1 MARHFTASS
10 AEYVQFSAGSL
21 ATSDG
26 GPTTIAVLWRPTT
39 VHAGWLFHVANAS
52 DATLLSLNPYS
63 DGHLWHTVGGAFHQ
77 TLAYTAGDGWRLDIW
92 TKPNGTGQV
101 RGHAI
106 LLSGG
111 TWSHTDYGDSGD
123 APAVV
128 PATKVLVGR
137 HFSDSAALNADIAA
151 IAIVQANWSD
161 AAIEAGNLT
170 TGLSAWETL
179 IGADP
184 AVMWAFDQ
192 ADVADPVLD
201 LTGGGADQTWRWG
214 TTVVS
219 DPPGFSYLLGTA
231 AALDGSLPEVSASI
245 SATAQNAGLIAG
257 SLPSPTAQ
265 IACSSSNT
273 GAVAGVL
280 PTITGSIAQT
290 VAVSTPQVTA
300 AIRVRSLSATATLA

>member
-10 AEYVQFSAGSL
+10 SEYVQFSAGSL

-26 GPTTIAVLWRPTT
+26 GPSTIAVLWRPTT
-39 VHAGWLFHVANAS
+39 VHSGWLFHVANAG

-63 DGHLWHTVGGAFHQ
+63 DGRLWHTVGGTFHS
-77 TLAYTAGDGWRLDIW
+77 TMAYTAGDGWRLDIW

-101 RGHAI
+101 RGHSA
-106 LLSGG
+106 LMSGG
-111 TWSHTDYGDSGD
+111 GWSHADYGDSGD
-123 APAVV
+123 APAVA

-137 HFSDSAALNADIAA
+137 HFTDSAALNADIAA
-151 IAIVQANWSD
+151 IAIVQSNWSD

-184 AVMWAFDQ
+184 AVMWAFNQ

-214 TTVVS
+214 TTVAA

-231 AALDGSLPEVSASI
+231 AVLDGQLPAVSGSI
-245 SATAQNAGLIAG
+245 SGAAQSTGQVSGALPAVSGNLAG
-257 SLPSPTAQ
+257 SSVTA
-265 IACSSSNT
+265 
-273 GAVAGVL
+273 GAVAGAL
-280 PTITGSIAQT
+280 PSIVGALAQT

-300 AIRVRSLSATATLA
+300 TIRVRSLSATAALA